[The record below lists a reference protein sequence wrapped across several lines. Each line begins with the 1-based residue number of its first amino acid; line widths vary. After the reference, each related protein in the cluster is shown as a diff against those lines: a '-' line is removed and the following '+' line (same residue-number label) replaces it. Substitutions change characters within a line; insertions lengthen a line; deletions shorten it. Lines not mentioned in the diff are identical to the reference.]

1 MLDARV
7 AATVQVPGDAEFNS
21 LPVILQPAV
30 PAEITANEYAP
41 GPEPPEASRFNPVAY
56 TPFVV
61 IKDTADCA
69 TCEMTKFIGV
79 TAIT

>member
-1 MLDARV
+1 M
-7 AATVQVPGDAEFNS
+7 
-21 LPVILQPAV
+21 LQPAV

-41 GPEPPEASRFNPVAY
+41 GPEPPEASRLKPVAY

-61 IKDTADCA
+61 VKDTADCA

>member
-1 MLDARV
+1 VLAARV
-7 AATVQVPGDAEFNS
+7 TTTVQVPGDAAFNTP
-21 LPVILQPAV
+21 LVMLQPAV
-30 PAEITANEYAP
+30 PVEITANEYVP
-41 GPEPPEASRFNPVAY
+41 GPEPPEASRFKPVAY

-61 IKDTADCA
+61 VKDTADCA

>member
-1 MLDARV
+1 M
-7 AATVQVPGDAEFNS
+7 QVPVAVAFKT
-21 LPVILQPAV
+21 PPMMLQPAV

-41 GPEPPEASRFNPVAY
+41 GPEPPEASRFKPVAY

-61 IKDTADCA
+61 VKDTADCA